1 VKTGDQFI
9 SKVRLEEIGR
19 KLEGVQRLTDALR
32 IIEASGLKDEATNVL
47 EALGYTSV
55 WEGMEMDK
63 VRIVKSRSGNDG
75 VID

>member
-1 VKTGDQFI
+1 MKTGDQFI

>member
-1 VKTGDQFI
+1 MKTGDQFI
-9 SKVRLEEIGR
+9 SKVRLEEFGR

-32 IIEASGLKDEATNVL
+32 IIEALGLKDEATNVL